1 MKASD
6 ILAAI
11 QALDAARSA
20 LRTGLESVQEQ
31 FRIAG
36 DCSCASAALRLA
48 LERECPEL
56 KISDGAK

>member
-11 QALDAARSA
+11 QALDVARSA
-20 LRTGLESVQEQ
+20 LRTGLDDVRTQML
-31 FRIAG
+31 IA
-36 DCSCASAALRLA
+36 DACSEASAALRLA

-56 KISDGAK
+56 KIKAAA